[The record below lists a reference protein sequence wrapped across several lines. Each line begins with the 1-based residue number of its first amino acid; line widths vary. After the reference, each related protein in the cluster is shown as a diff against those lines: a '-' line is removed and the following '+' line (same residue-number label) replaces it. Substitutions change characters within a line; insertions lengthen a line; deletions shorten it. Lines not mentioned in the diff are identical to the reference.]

1 MSHPFLSD
9 EWIAAARDIR
19 AKYSDVSAK
28 VSIPMRIN
36 QVVTAVPFGDG
47 TVVSHID
54 TTSGEVMME
63 LGALDAPDAT
73 ITTDYATA
81 RALFVDQD
89 QAAAMQA
96 FMSGKVKV
104 EGDMMKIMSMQ
115 TAIPQDEVAKTIAEE
130 IRAITA

>member
-19 AKYSDVSAK
+19 AKYADVSAK

-36 QVVTAVPFGDG
+36 QVVTAVPFGEG
-47 TVVSHID
+47 TVTSHID
-54 TTSGEVMME
+54 TTSGEVTME
-63 LGALDAPDAT
+63 LGALESPDAT

-115 TAIPQDEVAKTIAEE
+115 TAIPQDEVARTIAEE